1 MPPTRPGGPARRPG
15 HSAVCGLGGPWPPF
29 SGSRGGNRVAPSGA
43 SCVRPGRWPGAGRP
57 GPWPPLPRRALP
69 PRAPRPP
76 LGPLSLRSPRPGFG
90 RPSGRGSAPPL
101 GSAAVAA
108 LPAIVPPLAPRARR
122 PSAPPS
128 AASALRSG
136 PCGGWRAAPFPGPPL
151 GPAPR
156 LASPRPGPPSPSA
169 VRAAGSGSA
178 SAAFGPRLSRPGGGG
193 PCGAVF
199 PLPPRGVSAK
209 FAKTGTPQNTPIPS
223 SSTPSRT
230 SNLWDIS
237 CSPRA

>member
-1 MPPTRPGGPARRPG
+1 MPPTRPGDPARRPG

-43 SCVRPGRWPGAGRP
+43 LCVRTGRWPGAGRP

-108 LPAIVPPLAPRARR
+108 LPAIVPPLAPRAR
-122 PSAPPS
+122 
-128 AASALRSG
+128 
-136 PCGGWRAAPFPGPPL
+136 
-151 GPAPR
+151 
-156 LASPRPGPPSPSA
+156 
-169 VRAAGSGSA
+169 
-178 SAAFGPRLSRPGGGG
+178 AAFGPAFGGFGPALGALRGLAGGSLPGAPPGARPSPCLAPARPSFAFGGSGRRVGLGFGGLRPSVVPPRGGG

-199 PLPPRGVSAK
+199 PLPPGAFSAK
-209 FAKTGTPQNTPIPS
+209 FAKTRTPPDIPNPS
-223 SSTPSRT
+223 AWTPSRT
-230 SNLWDIS
+230 SNPSGIS